1 MLFVLSLE
9 SLLITNSKGN
19 MSLHALLLSEAEI
32 SFNIFFSEGGQS
44 KSKYKQ
50 IRQNYYNC

>member
-19 MSLHALLLSEAEI
+19 MSLHALPLSQAEI
-32 SFNIFFSEGGQS
+32 SFNIFFSGGQS

-50 IRQNYYNC
+50 IKQNYYNC